1 MMRTAPRRLSAR
13 PVIPALIAVLMVLAP
28 LAAARLLIAPRAA
41 ASPALPARSTTPT
54 APASSSTIPDLHAA
68 ADPAPGDEAIARAW
82 LQDQGP
88 SLASG
93 MAASGGSATLGQPAQ
108 VHRWS
113 TGFLDGSAPE
123 APLPAAALWVAPVL
137 VDDDPI
143 GAIAVVVADSTAQG
157 APVEDELLAAALLE
171 TASPQASAPGST
183 QAPPTAR
190 TPSASPSPTST
201 GSASPSGAQGTVI
214 VLGQST
220 DWYVVSGGQARAAS
234 HGAQEMLAGP
244 ISLDDYSAVILQRSH
259 GTTPAPAV
267 GSKGEDSVLSSDQQA
282 EVAAAVGL
290 GLLLIVMTVRRER
303 RVLAPTRPPAK
314 PRRWRTAE
322 VARPDQAPKRGE
334 GSAEDAKTP
343 EMARTPEQP

>member
-1 MMRTAPRRLSAR
+1 MMRTAPRRLPAR
-13 PVIPALIAVLMVLAP
+13 PVIPALVVVLMMLAP
-28 LAAARLLIAPRAA
+28 LAAARLLIAPSAA
-41 ASPALPARSTTPT
+41 ASPARPT

-82 LQDQGP
+82 LQDQGS

-93 MAASGGSATLGQPAQ
+93 MAASGASTTLGQPAQ

-123 APLPAAALWVAPVL
+123 APLPAAALWVSPVL
-137 VDDDPI
+137 ADGDPI

-290 GLLLIVMTVRRER
+290 GLLLIVITVRRER